1 MFVNNAKTACQEALA
16 YGEKY
21 RRLVR
26 RVIYL
31 AVTRPDLAYS
41 VHILSQFMQATKKE
55 HWEAVLRVVL
65 YLKKCWGQGIL
76 PHSDNALQIEGWCDS
91 DWASFPLTR
100 RSLSGSFVLLGQSLV
115 SWKINKQHILFF
127 VPLQKQNIAARWQ
140 H

>member
-1 MFVNNAKTACQEALA
+1 MVFVNNAKTSCPEALA

-65 YLKKCWGQGIL
+65 YLKNVGVK
-76 PHSDNALQIEGWCDS
+76 E
-91 DWASFPLTR
+91 F
-100 RSLSGSFVLLGQSLV
+100 F
-115 SWKINKQHILFF
+115 HILTM
-127 VPLQKQNIAARWQ
+127 RCR
-140 H
+140 